1 MSQVFLYTF
10 PQWVVF
16 AGIFMIVYGWVED
29 KKAFRMIG
37 SAIFVLL
44 GIFAMVV
51 LFGDFLAAG
60 KFLTP
65 EEVVAE
71 EINNEILNEVPME
84 ARLMPAYW
92 SFLLSSVLS
101 IPAFLLDWKEKKYA
115 RLFMVLT
122 AITALLGFFIIVGA
136 LRAV

>member
-16 AGIFMIVYGWVED
+16 AGIFMVVYGWVED
-29 KKAFRMIG
+29 KKAFRLIG

-44 GIFAMVV
+44 GIFALIVI
-51 LFGDFLAAG
+51 FGDFLAAG

-71 EINNEILNEVPME
+71 EINNEILNEVPLE

-101 IPAFLLDWKEKKYA
+101 IPALLLDWKSKKYA

-122 AITALLGFFIIVGA
+122 ALTALSGFFVIVAA